1 MILDNRSM
9 APIAD
14 SDVRNFMPLFALD
27 QEGVKLFA
35 APYVER
41 TIDASEAPFV
51 PAASD
56 TAGSGGPG
64 TLPRLS

>member
-1 MILDNRSM
+1 M

-27 QEGVKLFA
+27 QDGVKLFA

-41 TIDASEAPFV
+41 AIGNDAGFV
-51 PAASD
+51 PASSD
-56 TAGSGGPG
+56 AAGSGGPG
-64 TLPRLS
+64 MLPRLS